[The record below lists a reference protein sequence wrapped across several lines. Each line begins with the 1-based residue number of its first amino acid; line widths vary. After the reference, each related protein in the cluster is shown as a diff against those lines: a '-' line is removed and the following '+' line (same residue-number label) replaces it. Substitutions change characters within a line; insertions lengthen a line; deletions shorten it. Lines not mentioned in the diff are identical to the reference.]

1 MYIAKTDRW
10 YLERVIWLMAG
21 VIILISSV
29 LAVLVNPYWLILT
42 IAAGINLV
50 IFAFTGFCFMAN
62 ILVKTG
68 FKPRCD
74 S

>member
-1 MYIAKTDRW
+1 
-10 YLERVIWLMAG
+10 MAG

-29 LAVLVNPYWLILT
+29 LAILANPYWLILK

-50 IFAFTGFCFMAN
+50 ISALTGFCLMAN